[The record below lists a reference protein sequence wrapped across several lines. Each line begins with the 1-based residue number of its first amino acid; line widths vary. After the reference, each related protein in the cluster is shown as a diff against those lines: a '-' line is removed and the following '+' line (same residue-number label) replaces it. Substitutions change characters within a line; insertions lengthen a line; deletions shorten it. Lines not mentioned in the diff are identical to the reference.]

1 MAAHWRG
8 PKEDQHGVCGPRPGA
23 HGPKG
28 EFAAH
33 HQDGEGHQ
41 ERNGTGVIPRP
52 SAWRPAAPD
61 VAIRHLRRAINA
73 GTHWYVAL
81 LQAMGKWDHA
91 RECIAGEW
99 HTYLIQDEALDWLL
113 LAERL
118 AAEVWDLL
126 PQTEVEALL
135 FHGVLP
141 LALTEEQVRES
152 LGAWKYRA
160 YLNFFYGV
168 TVEEALLLATEQEMR
183 RESAL
188 GAYQEGRG
196 EDAYNRIYDASQCSL
211 LAEFRGVPEVT
222 EPVSIEF
229 AEWKRFL
236 YWLFKRRMQH
246 CLPPRVASDTKKGFD
261 EVRRQYVAAGR
272 QTFRL
277 WVDQEAPAESTS

>member
-1 MAAHWRG
+1 M
-8 PKEDQHGVCGPRPGA
+8 PEGV
-23 HGPKG
+23 
-28 EFAAH
+28 FAAH
-33 HQDGEGHQ
+33 NQRGEAYEVGTV
-41 ERNGTGVIPRP
+41 TGVIPRP
-52 SAWRPAAPD
+52 DSWQPAPPD

-73 GTHWYVAL
+73 GTHWYIAL
-81 LQAMGKWDHA
+81 LQAMARWDHA
-91 RECIAGEW
+91 RECVGGEW
-99 HTYLIQDEALDWLL
+99 HTYLIEDEAFDWLL

-118 AAEVWDLL
+118 AADVWELL
-126 PQTEVEALL
+126 PRMEVEALL
-135 FHGVLP
+135 FHGILP

-152 LGAWKYRA
+152 LGSWKYRA

-196 EDAYNRIYDASQCSL
+196 EDAYHRIYDASQRGL
-211 LAEFRGVPEVT
+211 LAEFRGVSEDE
-222 EPVSIEF
+222 EPVAIEF

-246 CLPPRVASDTKKGFD
+246 CLPPRVASDTKKGFN
-261 EVRRQYVAAGR
+261 ELKRQYLAAGR

-277 WVDQEAPAESTS
+277 WVDQEPASESTS